1 MDFTI
6 PAAYDTRTVGSYL
19 SSEIHISTRL
29 LRALK
34 QHPTGILLNGQH
46 VTVRALLHTGD
57 RLQLAIEQI
66 TPAQP
71 GAILP
76 VAPQEDVPIVYEDED
91 IMVCAKPP
99 YMPTH
104 PSHGHFT
111 DTLANAIAAYEQA
124 RGQGNPFVFH
134 PVNRLDRN
142 TSGLVLIARH
152 ALSAQRL
159 GEAMTRGDIRKTYL
173 ALLRGAPTPEK
184 GRIATGIR
192 RAQESIILRE
202 VTPLGAPDAADA
214 LTDYHTLPVFHS
226 TLPSLN
232 TPLSLVCAKPLTGR
246 THQLRLHFAHLG
258 TPILGDDWYGDGII
272 PGILERHALHSYA
285 LTFPHPRTGESMTL
299 YAPLPSDLR
308 ALLPPDLDLDDQE
321 LIV

>member
-57 RLQLAIEQI
+57 LLQLAIEQI

-104 PSHGHFT
+104 PSHGHME
-111 DTLANAIAAYEQA
+111 DTLANAVAYMYKE
-124 RGQGNPFVFH
+124 RGVPFEAHHYYQQG
-134 PVNRLDRN
+134 
-142 TSGLVLIARH
+142 
-152 ALSAQRL
+152 
-159 GEAMTRGDIRKTYL
+159 
-173 ALLRGAPTPEK
+173 
-184 GRIATGIR
+184 
-192 RAQESIILRE
+192 
-202 VTPLGAPDAADA
+202 
-214 LTDYHTLPVFHS
+214 
-226 TLPSLN
+226 
-232 TPLSLVCAKPLTGR
+232 
-246 THQLRLHFAHLG
+246 
-258 TPILGDDWYGDGII
+258 
-272 PGILERHALHSYA
+272 
-285 LTFPHPRTGESMTL
+285 
-299 YAPLPSDLR
+299 
-308 ALLPPDLDLDDQE
+308 
-321 LIV
+321 